1 MKRILSLILCV
12 AAAAAHA
19 QKFPD
24 LASTPPM
31 GWNSWNKFQGRVNE
45 TVIREAALA
54 MSTNGMKDAGYTYIN
69 IDDLWHG
76 PRDAQGFITA
86 NPQKFPS
93 GMKALS
99 DYVHSLGLKIGIY
112 SDAGA
117 KTCGGMPGGR
127 GHEYQDAY
135 IYAQWGMDYL
145 KYDWCEADD
154 LNARGAY
161 ATMRDALHAAGRP
174 MVFSLCEWGNNQPWL
189 WAENVGHLWRT
200 TGDIYAHF
208 DGNKEHG
215 SWAEHG
221 VLQIMDFQKNLRK
234 YAGPGHWND
243 PDMLEVG
250 NGMSLSEDRAH
261 FSMWCML
268 AAPLISGNDLPHMN
282 KQTLSILANKDV
294 VAIDQDPLGVE
305 GFVYQTNLNV
315 EVWFKPLADDQWA
328 MCLLNRGTT
337 PQKITFDWKK
347 EGVSDQ
353 EVSKRETHFDTT
365 AYAVKNVWTGAD
377 AGTTDQPLD
386 AEVPGHDV
394 LLLRLTKK

>member
-1 MKRILSLILCV
+1 
-12 AAAAAHA
+12 
-19 QKFPD
+19 
-24 LASTPPM
+24 
-31 GWNSWNKFQGRVNE
+31 
-45 TVIREAALA
+45 
-54 MSTNGMKDAGYTYIN
+54 
-69 IDDLWHG
+69 
-76 PRDAQGFITA
+76 
-86 NPQKFPS
+86 
-93 GMKALS
+93 
-99 DYVHSLGLKIGIY
+99 
-112 SDAGA
+112 
-117 KTCGGMPGGR
+117 
-127 GHEYQDAY
+127 
-135 IYAQWGMDYL
+135 
-145 KYDWCEADD
+145 
-154 LNARGAY
+154 
-161 ATMRDALHAAGRP
+161 
-174 MVFSLCEWGNNQPWL
+174 
-189 WAENVGHLWRT
+189 
-200 TGDIYAHF
+200 
-208 DGNKEHG
+208 
-215 SWAEHG
+215 
-221 VLQIMDFQKNLRK
+221 
-234 YAGPGHWND
+234 
-243 PDMLEVG
+243 
-250 NGMSLSEDRAH
+250 
-261 FSMWCML
+261 MWCML